1 MSPQTKKVAA
11 ALADAILMK
20 MHQLNLVAAADSW
33 RTGAVRVQDEEQE
46 PTEVQKS
53 WGRENNSNP
62 KN

>member
-33 RTGAVRVQDEEQE
+33 RTGGVQDEEQE